1 MTMHDSQG
9 FLLDAKTARIA
20 LSIWGAAVLLYA
32 LWRSRGAAS
41 PDPIR
46 ESGPIL

>member
-1 MTMHDSQG
+1 MTMHDAQD
-9 FLLDAKTARIA
+9 FLLDANSARIA
-20 LSIWGAAVLLYA
+20 LAIWGAVVLLYA